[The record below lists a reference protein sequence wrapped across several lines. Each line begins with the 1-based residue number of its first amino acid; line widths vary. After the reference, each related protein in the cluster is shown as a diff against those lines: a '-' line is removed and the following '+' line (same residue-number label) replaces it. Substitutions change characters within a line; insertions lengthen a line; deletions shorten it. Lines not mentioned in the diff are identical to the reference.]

1 MATDLTT
8 AVAAFLMQVGARHI
22 TFEMTDAQRKLMQNP
37 LAKGMVLFA
46 MFYITTRNI
55 IVAGLLVVGYF
66 LLTMVLLNENHA
78 LNIYSRPWLKQ
89 HGFAKSKASGDG
101 HGHAHGHGHGHGH
114 GQDELPPADA
124 YKHNIQ
130 TLM

>member
-37 LAKGMVLFA
+37 LSKGMVLFA
-46 MFYITTRNI
+46 MFYITTRSI
-55 IVAGLLVVGYF
+55 LVAGLLVVGYF

-78 LNIYSRPWLKQ
+78 FNIYSRPWLKQ
-89 HGFAKSKASGDG
+89 HGFVKSKPSYGDK
-101 HGHAHGHGHGHGH
+101 HGTGHGHGH
-114 GQDELPPADA
+114 DELSPADA
-124 YKHNIQ
+124 YKHNVQ
-130 TLM
+130 TLV